1 MPTAHLQ
8 TETDWTVVETRVK
21 RGASIGS
28 NVTIMAGITI
38 GERSLVGAG
47 AVVTRDVPDYANR
60 GGRAGAG
67 YWRRSGTPGRI

>member
-1 MPTAHLQ
+1 MPTATLQ

-47 AVVTRDVPDYANR
+47 AVVTRDVPDYAIVVGVPAR
-60 GGRAGAG
+60 G